1 MAAPRALQRGRTL
14 LALQNTG
21 PRHSSHSASPGLPK
35 GWILQFL
42 YNRFYNM
49 ETFIGFGTKQT
60 RWNLDSQKR
69 SYLQIQKRYGDDL
82 AAAAF
87 ALMLKGGVRFRGQTE
102 WYREHNQRQYS
113 VNLGNYRR
121 VPLEG
126 IDFSGSVISYDGLS
140 CLVKLKSLKH
150 LDLSQCPS
158 VDDWSLSLLH
168 VFRDTLEELSL
179 AGCPRVTERGLGCL
193 HHLESLRRLDVSDLP
208 SVRNKSLVQILLEE
222 MLPQCEVVGTCYDN
236 ELSLSTE
243 PNALQGPVQEPRG
256 AACIQKTSEVPA

>member
-60 RWNLDSQKR
+60 RWNLDSQK
-69 SYLQIQKRYGDDL
+69 
-82 AAAAF
+82 
-87 ALMLKGGVRFRGQTE
+87 RFRGQTE